1 MIFDR
6 IETEFIKTKYSFL
19 CPRNISHFLWLY
31 NTSEFIPCNENLSEQ
46 MKNEYRLYQNTSQ
59 VDLII
64 PSMRNIISGLNKLEK
79 HYWLAGGTLLG
90 ISRNLLK

>member
-1 MIFDR
+1 
-6 IETEFIKTKYSFL
+6 
-19 CPRNISHFLWLY
+19 
-31 NTSEFIPCNENLSEQ
+31 
-46 MKNEYRLYQNTSQ
+46 MKNEYQLYQNTSQ